1 MKYSYYLASL
11 CLLFRAYCYS
21 QHYQIDDKYRGDP
34 FFKKI
39 NMNKLE
45 KMLGWSYILKGE
57 KYFLNHI
64 PKETT
69 NHDHHLHVQYY
80 DMKKVKEIKE

>member
-1 MKYSYYLASL
+1 
-11 CLLFRAYCYS
+11 
-21 QHYQIDDKYRGDP
+21 
-34 FFKKI
+34 
-39 NMNKLE
+39 
-45 KMLGWSYILKGE
+45 MLGWSYTLKGK

-69 NHDHHLHVQYY
+69 DHDHHLHVEYY